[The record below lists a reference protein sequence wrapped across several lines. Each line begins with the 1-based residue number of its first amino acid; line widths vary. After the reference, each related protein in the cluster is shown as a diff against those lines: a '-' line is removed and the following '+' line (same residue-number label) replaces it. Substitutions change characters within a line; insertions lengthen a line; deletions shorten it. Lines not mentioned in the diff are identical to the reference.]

1 MGPFSEDKQ
10 LERKAAVLAI
20 LQRDNLSE
28 WARNYCGMVFDT
40 IAMSEERYNARVVTL
55 YKNIKSREFTI

>member
-1 MGPFSEDKQ
+1 MGPFSEEKQ
-10 LERKAAVLAI
+10 LERKAKVLAI

-28 WARNYCGMVFDT
+28 WARNYWGTVFDT

-55 YKNIKSREFTI
+55 YKNIERREFKI